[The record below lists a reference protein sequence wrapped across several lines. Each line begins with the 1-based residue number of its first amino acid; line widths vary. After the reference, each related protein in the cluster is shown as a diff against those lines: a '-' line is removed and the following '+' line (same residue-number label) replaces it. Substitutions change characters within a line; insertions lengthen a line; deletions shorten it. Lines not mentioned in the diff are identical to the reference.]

1 MPDQNFSP
9 QDSLRIIHTMIE
21 KTKQNIFDQS
31 HYFLL
36 WGWGAFIACIGQYI
50 LKVYFNYPHHYLVWL
65 ITFLCLPIMVI
76 FLVRDAKKEKV
87 RTYAGDNMGYLW
99 TGLGI
104 SFFVLSMIFV
114 KFGWQYCYP
123 FFILLY
129 GIGTF
134 VSGQIL
140 RFVPLIAGGVVS
152 FILAAVSV
160 WFNTDLQMLFAAAA
174 LLFSYIIPGH
184 LLQMNYKKQG

>member
-1 MPDQNFSP
+1 MMEQNFSP

-21 KTKQNIFDQS
+21 KTRQNISGNS

-36 WGWGAFIACIGQYI
+36 WGWAAFTACVSQYI
-50 LKVYFNYPHHYLVWL
+50 LKIYFNYPHHYLVWL
-65 ITFLCLPIMVI
+65 ITFVCLAFTVF
-76 FLVRDAKKEKV
+76 FLRRDAKKEKV
-87 RTYAGDNMGYLW
+87 KTYAGDNMGYLW
-99 TGLGI
+99 MGLGI
-104 SFFVLSMIFV
+104 SFFVLGMIFV

-123 FFILLY
+123 FYILLY

-140 RFVPLIAGGVVS
+140 KFVPLTIGGITC
-152 FILAAVSV
+152 FILAATSV
-160 WFNTDLQMLFAAAA
+160 WFNIDLQMLFAAAA

-184 LLQMNYKKQG
+184 LLQVNYKKR